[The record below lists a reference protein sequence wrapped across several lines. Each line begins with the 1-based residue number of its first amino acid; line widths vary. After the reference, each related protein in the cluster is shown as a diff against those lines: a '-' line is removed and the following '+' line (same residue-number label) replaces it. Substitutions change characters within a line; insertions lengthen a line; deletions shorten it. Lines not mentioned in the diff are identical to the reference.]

1 MCELFSGAEPRFAV
15 AENVI
20 SFTGLYF
27 TETEETLSGERTW
40 NQMEGIHQE

>member
-20 SFTGLYF
+20 SFTGLCF
-27 TETEETLSGERTW
+27 AEAEETLSSVRTW
-40 NQMEGIHQE
+40 NQMEGIHHE